1 METDSRN
8 FPRGG
13 IRVSDADRDRA
24 VTELSEHFQSGRL
37 SQDEFEERS
46 GRAFQARTGED
57 LSGLFGDLPQRPV
70 VQAGPASGVPA
81 GGFAA
86 GRDPSVQPL
95 RHAGLPVARLV
106 IGVVIALV
114 IVANVAGAA
123 IGHGHGYA
131 LGGLIPFVILGMVFL
146 RLGRR
151 R

>member
-57 LSGLFGDLPQRPV
+57 LSGLFGDLPQRTA
-70 VQAGPASGVPA
+70 VQAGPAGGVPA

-86 GRDPSVQPL
+86 GGDPSVQPP
-95 RHAGLPVARLV
+95 RPAGLPVARLV
-106 IGVVIALV
+106 IGVVVALV
-114 IVANVAGAA
+114 IVANVAGAT
-123 IGHGHGYA
+123 IGHGHGFA

-146 RLGRR
+146 RLGHRR
-151 R
+151 

>member
-57 LSGLFGDLPQRPV
+57 LSGLFGDLPQQPV

-86 GRDPSVQPL
+86 GCDLPVQPP
-95 RHAGLPVARLV
+95 RPGLPAARLV
-106 IGVVIALV
+106 IGVAIALV
-114 IVANVAGAA
+114 IVANVAGGA
-123 IGHGHGYA
+123 IGHGHG
-131 LGGLIPFVILGMVFL
+131 LGWLIPFVLLGMVFL